1 MFGFLKKKL
10 KEVTDKLTD
19 SVSSKEEVNAEHIDD
34 VSYEL
39 QKEEQ
44 DKKEI
49 EYKKKLVE
57 EAGMEMTPAIEE
69 AIEAPYK
76 KKEEPKEE
84 SVPEEIKEEAPKIE
98 EKDEKPV
105 EEQVKEIT
113 KEKPVEIVE
122 SETIQEQLE
131 EIREEQKEKKPGFL
145 DKLLGKKEKAPAE
158 EPKEDQPKEEPKIEE
173 KIEKPKIGL
182 IEKLKK
188 KVTEREIKEEDV
200 KDLLWDMQISMLQS
214 DVALEVAEKIV
225 EDLRKALVGKSVK
238 RGEVEKIVKDT
249 LEKSLREIMNI
260 DKIDIAEQIKEKDEK
275 PYVIIFVGFNGVGKT
290 MSIAKLG
297 NMLRAN
303 GLSVVFAAADTW
315 RAAALEQLEVHG
327 KNLGINVIKQDYGS
341 DPAAVIFDAVKHA
354 RSKGIDVVLADTAG
368 RSHSN
373 VNLSEE
379 LKKICRVNNPDMKI
393 LVVDVLTGNDAVDQA
408 KMFNDAV
415 GVDAL
420 ILTKADVYDKGGAL
434 LSATHTIQKPIIFLG
449 IGQDYSDMEPYDP
462 ETIIKRLLE

>member
-19 SVSSKEEVNAEHIDD
+19 SVSSKEKEVDAEQIDEI
-34 VSYEL
+34 SQEI

-44 DKKEI
+44 EKQEI
-49 EYKKKLVE
+49 EEKKQLIE
-57 EAGMEMTPAIEE
+57 EAGMELTPEIEE
-69 AIEAPYK
+69 VIEKPYK
-76 KKEEPKEE
+76 KKEEPGEE
-84 SVPEEIKEEAPKIE
+84 TVPEEIIEEAPPIE
-98 EKDEKPV
+98 EKEEKPV
-105 EEQVKEIT
+105 EEQIKEI
-113 KEKPVEIVE
+113 KEEPKE
-122 SETIQEQLE
+122 
-131 EIREEQKEKKPGFL
+131 EKKPG
-145 DKLLGKKEKAPAE
+145 LLGRLIGKK
-158 EPKEDQPKEEPKIEE
+158 KEEPKIEE
-173 KIEKPKIGL
+173 KVEEPKVGL

-188 KVTEREIKEEDV
+188 KVTEREIKEGDV
-200 KDLLWDMQISMLQS
+200 KDLLWDMQISLLQS

-238 RGEVEKIVKDT
+238 RGEIEKIVKET
-249 LEKSLREIMNI
+249 MEKSLKEIMDI
-260 DKIDIAEQIKEKDEK
+260 EKIDVVEKAKEKK
-275 PYVIIFVGFNGVGKT
+275 PYLIIFVGFNGVGKT

-315 RAAALEQLEVHG
+315 RAAALEQLEEHG
-327 KNLGINVIKQDYGS
+327 KNLGINVIKQTYGS

-354 RSKGIDVVLADTAG
+354 RAKDIDVVLADTAG
-368 RSHSN
+368 RSHAN

-434 LSATHTIQKPIIFLG
+434 LSTTHTIQKPIIFLG
-449 IGQDYSDMEPYDP
+449 VGQDYSDMEPYDP